1 MNLPGFETKELALK
15 YIEDHKLKDCRVYHI
30 NHLKKYYIKQ
40 GAPYETVPKKS
51 RYFKNGISKKS
62 YLKTA
67 KELCYPE
74 EVIEQL
80 LNATTEN
87 EALRVLTDARHKY

>member
-15 YIEDHKLKDCRVYHI
+15 YIEDHKLKDCRVYHK
-30 NHLKKYYIKQ
+30 NNLKKYYIKQ
-40 GAPYETVPKKS
+40 DAPYETVPKSS

-67 KELCYPE
+67 RDLCYPK
-74 EVIEQL
+74 EVISQL